1 MKNVT
6 IALDDE
12 SHRKA
17 RIRAA
22 ELGTSLSALVKDYLN
37 SVAAGGVPAPAGV
50 REMQAQ
56 FKHAEPAKDGP
67 PWFIGGKWVYTRD
80 GKPRQPG
87 ALRGKLPEDDA
98 WLEWS
103 PEMLTYFDMLQNDP
117 WDDGDPADDL
127 LFDDSQLPPQ

>member
-12 SHRKA
+12 THRKA

-37 SVAAGGVPAPAGV
+37 GLAGGDPPSPQGV
-50 REMQAQ
+50 REMSMPFQ
-56 FKHAEPAKDGP
+56 HAEPAKDGP
-67 PWFIGGKWVYTRD
+67 PWLVKGQWVYTRD

-87 ALRGKLPEDDA
+87 ALRRPGKNSDLPETPDWLIEVMEHWDEDD
-98 WLEWS
+98 
-103 PEMLTYFDMLQNDP
+103 FDP
-117 WDDGDPADDL
+117 
-127 LFDDSQLPPQ
+127 LP

>member
-67 PWFIGGKWVYTRD
+67 PWFIGGKWVYTPD

-103 PEMLTYFDMLQNDP
+103 PEMLAYFDKLQNDP

>member
-12 SHRKA
+12 THRKA

-22 ELGTSLSALVKDYLN
+22 ELGTSLSALVKDYL
-37 SVAAGGVPAPAGV
+37 STLTAEDSQPLGV
-50 REMQAQ
+50 REMPVA

-67 PWFIGGKWVYTRD
+67 PWFIDGKWVYTPD

-87 ALRGKLPEDDA
+87 ALRKAGKCADLPETPDWLIDIMENGEDD
-98 WLEWS
+98 WS
-103 PEMLTYFDMLQNDP
+103 DILPFDE
-117 WDDGDPADDL
+117 
-127 LFDDSQLPPQ
+127 SQLPPK

>member
-12 SHRKA
+12 THRKA

-22 ELGTSLSALVKDYLN
+22 ELGTSLSALVKDYL
-37 SVAAGGVPAPAGV
+37 STLAAVDPQPSGV
-50 REMQAQ
+50 REMPVA

-67 PWFIGGKWVYTRD
+67 PWFIDGKWVYTPD

-87 ALRGKLPEDDA
+87 ALRKAGKCADLPETPDWLIDIMENGEDD
-98 WLEWS
+98 WS
-103 PEMLTYFDMLQNDP
+103 DILPFDE
-117 WDDGDPADDL
+117 
-127 LFDDSQLPPQ
+127 SQLPPK

>member
-12 SHRKA
+12 VHRQA

-37 SVAAGGVPAPAGV
+37 GLVGGDQPAPSGV
-50 REMQAQ
+50 REMQMP
-56 FKHAEPAKDGP
+56 FKHAEPAQAGP
-67 PWFIGGKWVYTRD
+67 PWLIDGAWSYTRD

-87 ALRGKLPEDDA
+87 ALRKPGKIVDLPETPDWLIAEMEHWDEDD
-98 WLEWS
+98 
-103 PEMLTYFDMLQNDP
+103 FDPMP
-117 WDDGDPADDL
+117 
-127 LFDDSQLPPQ
+127 

>member
-12 SHRKA
+12 THRKA

-37 SVAAGGVPAPAGV
+37 ALAEGGAPAAAGV
-50 REMQAQ
+50 REMPMP
-56 FKHAEPAKDGP
+56 FKPADPVKDGP
-67 PWFIGGKWVYTRD
+67 PWLVDGKWVYTPD

-87 ALRGKLPEDDA
+87 ALRGKYKPVGLDDLETPEWLIDIMEGSEDDF
-98 WLEWS
+98 S
-103 PEMLTYFDMLQNDP
+103 
-117 WDDGDPADDL
+117 DL
-127 LFDDSQLPPQ
+127 LPFDESQLPSK

>member
-12 SHRKA
+12 VHRRA

-37 SVAAGGVPAPAGV
+37 ALASGGGAARAGV
-50 REMQAQ
+50 REMPQPFSHNGP
-56 FKHAEPAKDGP
+56 FKHSEPVQGGP
-67 PWFIGGKWVYTRD
+67 PWLVDGKWVYTRD

-87 ALRGKLPEDDA
+87 SMRVELKDLPDD
-98 WLEWS
+98 WDKWDPDMLEFF
-103 PEMLTYFDMLQNDP
+103 EKLQNDP
-117 WDDGDPADDL
+117 WDDDRYDP
-127 LFDDSQLPPQ
+127 LP